1 MGPALYDMVRSG
13 RSFSGHERHCSFLN
27 LGQGEFADISG
38 VSGFDFPD
46 DGRAIA
52 QCDWDFDGDLDLWIA
67 NRTGPQVRFLRN
79 DLETS
84 NHFLSLRL
92 KGKTCNRDAIGARI
106 ELTLKQSQTD
116 TPAPKIVK
124 TLRAGEGFLA
134 QSSKWLHFGLG
145 AVNDI
150 EQVLVRWPGGEEEV
164 FAGVEA
170 DGHYHLVQHSGKAQM
185 WMPPERE
192 GLLEPSKLSQPKS
205 TDHARVVSAAQLP
218 LPPLEYKSADG
229 QEHWLQRLAPG
240 QPVLVNLWAS
250 WCRPC
255 LKELKELAEREAE
268 LREAGVVVI
277 ALSVDQLD
285 TEKGA
290 PSAAAAGLLKNI
302 GYTGHSGWATA
313 AMAEKLELVQHHLF
327 DLHQPMSIPT
337 SLLIDSTGQL
347 AVLYRGPVSVDQLLA
362 DVAELPGLVSSS
374 ASVPFEGRWHVR
386 RNRLSPLDV
395 AWQLVEHGYLSETI
409 DYITKYKSL
418 IYNSYNMPKLL
429 VLVGN
434 SVLARGEAEHA
445 IAYYREAMSLNV
457 SYGEAKNNLAWV
469 LATHPNENLRDG
481 EEALRL
487 ITEAVKEQGGK
498 PSSLFD
504 TLAAAYAE
512 GEQFEKAVATAKQA
526 IEFAKSGAQ
535 DELAKRIERRLKLY
549 EARQPYRDK

>member
-1 MGPALYDMVRSG
+1 
-13 RSFSGHERHCSFLN
+13 
-27 LGQGEFADISG
+27 
-38 VSGFDFPD
+38 
-46 DGRAIA
+46 
-52 QCDWDFDGDLDLWIA
+52 
-67 NRTGPQVRFLRN
+67 
-79 DLETS
+79 
-84 NHFLSLRL
+84 
-92 KGKTCNRDAIGARI
+92 
-106 ELTLKQSQTD
+106 
-116 TPAPKIVK
+116 
-124 TLRAGEGFLA
+124 
-134 QSSKWLHFGLG
+134 
-145 AVNDI
+145 
-150 EQVLVRWPGGEEEV
+150 VRWPGGEEEV

-192 GLLEPSKLSQPKS
+192 GLLEPSELSHPES
-205 TDHARVVSAAQLP
+205 THHARIVSAAQLP

-229 QEHWLQRLAPG
+229 QKHWLQRLAPG

-255 LKELKELAEREAE
+255 VKELKELAEREAE

-277 ALSVDQLD
+277 ALSVDRLD

-290 PSAAAAGLLKNI
+290 PLAAAAGLLKNV

-313 AMAEKLELVQHHLF
+313 AMAEKLELVLHHLF
-327 DLHQPMSIPT
+327 DLHQPMSVPT

-362 DVAELPGLVSSS
+362 DVAKLPGLASSS
-374 ASVPFEGRWHVR
+374 ASVPFEGHWHTQR
-386 RNRLSPLDV
+386 HRLSPLDV

-409 DYITKYKSL
+409 DYISKYKSL
-418 IYNSYNMPKLL
+418 LHNSYNMPKLL

-434 SVLARGEAEHA
+434 GMLARGEAEHA

-457 SYGEAKNNLAWV
+457 NYGEAKNNLAWV
-469 LATHPNENLRDG
+469 LATHPNQKIRDG

-487 ITEAVKEQGGK
+487 ITEAVKEKGGK

-512 GEQFEKAVATAKQA
+512 EEQFEKAVVIAKQA
-526 IEFAKSGAQ
+526 IVFAMSGAQ
-535 DELAKRIERRLKLY
+535 YELAKRIERRLKLY